1 MTDDY
6 AVSATD
12 DGDRRSEHGDLL
24 LRLQGWYKKDIV
36 RVRKWREEAKEAF
49 QFFAGEQWSEEDKN
63 TLREKNRVPVVFNR
77 IAPLVNAVVGSEINN
92 RREVQYIPREI
103 GDAQANEVLTA
114 AGEWFRDQTGAED
127 EESDAFE
134 DTVVAGMGWTDTRLD
149 FEEDQ
154 DGAPKVER
162 IDPMEMVWDCNASK
176 PNLQD
181 AERLFRVKEF
191 PWREACELFPD
202 VPKEMLNATWARSG
216 SDSAAPHDQDR
227 ADDYD
232 GTQDD
237 MAGGEAGYQKNCLIV
252 EARWMEREA
261 YYRGPDVQTGEV
273 REYSEK
279 QIKLIRQEMPEFPAV
294 RQTRKVVRRAFI
306 GKDIL
311 AEPDRPLVPAGMFGW
326 ECITGYRDKAAGLF
340 YGIVRAAMDPQRWT
354 NKFFSQVMFLLNSQ
368 SKGGIGAERGAFE
381 DDRQAEASWA
391 KADEITWFAKNALSG
406 PNPKII
412 PKAPAQFPTGFFT
425 LFQESKEEITQ
436 VTGLSP
442 EFIGTREVTQAGVL
456 EMQRRQSSL
465 NLLAS
470 LFNSL
475 RRYRKRQG
483 KTMLYLIQN
492 HLSDGR
498 LIRIVGDDKRQYVP
512 LMSKAAFEEF
522 KKKKVAELVQQG
534 VPFDQAKAAVEKETA
549 NMRPAD
555 GVFDIIVD
563 DAPTSP
569 NEKERTWGILM
580 QLLPMVKEMMTPDVA
595 LEMLRYSPLPA
606 SMVDKIMKKA
616 QEQQEQAAQQPSPE
630 QQAMAMKQQEMQMD
644 MAGKAADLQIKQQ
657 ENEMDLQMKGIDL
670 MIKQVEAQN
679 KMALD
684 QAKLENDAARLA
696 MQQQQNAVARQN
708 ANSRQT
714 SAAK

>member
-1 MTDDY
+1 MQDDY
-6 AVSATD
+6 AVSASD
-12 DGDRRSEHGDLL
+12 DGERRSDYGGLL
-24 LRLQGWYKKDIV
+24 LRLKGWYTKDIV
-36 RVRKWREEAKEAF
+36 RVQKWREEAKESF
-49 QFFAGEQWSEEDKN
+49 EFFAGKQWSEDDEN
-63 TLREKNRVPVVFNR
+63 ALRAKNRVPVVFNR
-77 IAPLVNAVVGSEINN
+77 IAPIVNAVVGSEINN

-149 FEEDQ
+149 FEEDP

-162 IDPMEMVWDCNASK
+162 IDPMEMVWDCSASK

-191 PWREACELFPD
+191 PWSEAQQLFPG
-202 VPKEMLNATWARSG
+202 VPREMLNATWARSG
-216 SDSAAPHDQDR
+216 SDGAEPHDQDR

-232 GTQDD
+232 GTQSD
-237 MAGGEAGYQKNCLIV
+237 MAGAGYQKNCLIV

-261 YYRGPDVQTGEV
+261 FYRGPDMQTGEV
-273 REYSEK
+273 REYDEK
-279 QIKLIRQEMPEFPAV
+279 QIKLIRQQVPDFPAV

-306 GKDIL
+306 GKDVL
-311 AEPDRPLVPAGMFGW
+311 AEPDRPLVPPGMFGW
-326 ECITGYRDKAAGLF
+326 ECMTGYRDKVAGLF
-340 YGIVRAAMDPQRWT
+340 YGVVRAAMDPQRWT

-368 SKGGIGAERGAFE
+368 SKGGIAAERGAFE

-391 KADEITWFAKNALSG
+391 KSDEITWLKKNALSG
-406 PNPKII
+406 PNPLIM
-412 PKAPAQFPTGFFT
+412 PKAPAQFPAGFFT

-483 KTMLYLIQN
+483 RTMLYLIQN

-498 LIRIVGDDKRQYVP
+498 LIRIVGDDKKQYVP
-512 LMSKAAFEEF
+512 LTKEN
-522 KKKKVAELVQQG
+522 VASS
-534 VPFDQAKAAVEKETA
+534 TY
-549 NMRPAD
+549 
-555 GVFDIIVD
+555 DIIVD

-595 LEMLRYSPLPA
+595 LEMLKYSPLPA

-630 QQAMAMKQQEMQMD
+630 EQAMAMKQQEMEMD
-644 MAGKAADLQIKQQ
+644 MAGKQADLQMKQQ
-657 ENEMDLQMKGIDL
+657 ENEMDVQMKGIDL

-684 QAKLENDAARLA
+684 QAKLENDAARLSIQA
-696 MQQQQNAVARQN
+696 QSNAISRQN